1 MCHFVTVFDNIL
13 IFRNFQLLQYVMT
26 ITITITLCI
35 YCQKK
40 GLNLYIYM
48 YRYIDLEF

>member
-40 GLNLYIYM
+40 GLNLYINTSE
-48 YRYIDLEF
+48 IFDLYV